1 MQESRSQSVSRTVR
15 HVAER
20 EGVLTS
26 GTEAG
31 TAHGSCDFLT
41 PLLVT
46 LWCLAFP
53 RVLSPSCGRV
63 LSLVTSCWAQV
74 KHLSENHHPTLSLCV
89 SVSRVSRVSRVCLV
103 CVCVCLR
110 VSVCLCL
117 CVSVSL
123 CLGMGMG
130 NGHVYVFVY
139 VYVYMY
145 MWSVSGKMV
154 NAP

>member
-89 SVSRVSRVSRVCLV
+89 SVSRVSRVSRVCLRV
-103 CVCVCLR
+103 SACVR
-110 VSVCLCL
+110 VSVSLCL
-117 CVSVSL
+117 CVSVS
-123 CLGMGMG
+123 GHGHG
-130 NGHVYVFVY
+130 HGHVYVYVF